1 MTPFSHY
8 RDPTKDGDDGQRERR
23 KQTNKQTNK
32 QKTTQQVHHPFLK
45 F

>member
-23 KQTNKQTNK
+23 KQTNKQTNNSASAS
-32 QKTTQQVHHPFLK
+32 PFSEILSQT
-45 F
+45 

>member
-8 RDPTKDGDDGQRERR
+8 TNPTKDDDDGQRELR
-23 KQTNKQTNK
+23 KQTNKQK
-32 QKTTQQVHHPFLK
+32 TQQVHHPFLK